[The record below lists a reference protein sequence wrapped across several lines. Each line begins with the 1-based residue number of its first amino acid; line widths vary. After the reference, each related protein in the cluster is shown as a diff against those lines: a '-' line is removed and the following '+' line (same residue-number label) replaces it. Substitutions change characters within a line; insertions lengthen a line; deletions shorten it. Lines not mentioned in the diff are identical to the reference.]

1 MYRILSVS
9 RNVRLLITRNDALAI
24 AGFSVV
30 SPRTPGEAP
39 FILAQQ
45 HIDAVI
51 IGHSVEEED
60 RIQLIKSIRRLHP
73 KIPIFFVYTA
83 PQTVGEP
90 LADVSVDVTQ
100 GPQALIAAM
109 QERNMRAA

>member
-30 SPRTPGEAP
+30 SPREPREAP
-39 FILAQQ
+39 LILAQQ
-45 HIDAVI
+45 RIDAVI
-51 IGHSVEEED
+51 IGHSVEPQTRAE
-60 RIQLIKSIRRLHP
+60 LIRNIRRGHP
-73 KIPIFFVYTA
+73 RIPIFFVYTA
-83 PQTVGEP
+83 PQTAGEP
-90 LADVSVDVTQ
+90 LADVSVDVSD

-109 QERNMRAA
+109 QERDGLAA

>member
-24 AGFSVV
+24 AGYSVV
-30 SPRTPGEAP
+30 SPRDPSEAP
-39 FILAQQ
+39 LIIAQQ

-51 IGHSVEEED
+51 IGHSVEPAM
-60 RIQLIKSIRRLHP
+60 RKRLIRDIRKFKP
-73 KIPIFFVYTA
+73 SMPILFVYTA
-83 PQTVGEP
+83 PQTTGEP
-90 LADVSVDVTQ
+90 LADVSINVTK

-109 QERNMRAA
+109 QERIARAA